1 MRHFRIYFECFNL
14 VSRLNLIRR
23 VDASSSSHSSLGMGL
38 AFVPS
43 TGYVVGI
50 FLIGKTVRVN
60 TVHFTDRSKK
70 YVTSTVTLV
79 MPSPSMYIS
88 VLAF

>member
-1 MRHFRIYFECFNL
+1 
-14 VSRLNLIRR
+14 
-23 VDASSSSHSSLGMGL
+23 MGL

-79 MPSPSMYIS
+79 MPSPQHVHQCLGFLGNCCNEYT
-88 VLAF
+88 VGPVTFKEYNCEVQQLLNV